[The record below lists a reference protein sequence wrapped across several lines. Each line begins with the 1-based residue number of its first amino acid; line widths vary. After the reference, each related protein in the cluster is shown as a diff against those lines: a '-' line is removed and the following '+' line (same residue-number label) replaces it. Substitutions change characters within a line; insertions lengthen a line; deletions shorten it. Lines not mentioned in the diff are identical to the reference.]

1 MIRQI
6 AGYVK
11 AAAKGSSCQLL
22 MDSGVG
28 FKKTAI
34 FDGFYTCHAACGG
47 HQVSRRIP
55 CPGMNS

>member
-34 FDGFYTCHAACGG
+34 FDGFTRVTQPAAA
-47 HQVSRRIP
+47 IK
-55 CPGMNS
+55 